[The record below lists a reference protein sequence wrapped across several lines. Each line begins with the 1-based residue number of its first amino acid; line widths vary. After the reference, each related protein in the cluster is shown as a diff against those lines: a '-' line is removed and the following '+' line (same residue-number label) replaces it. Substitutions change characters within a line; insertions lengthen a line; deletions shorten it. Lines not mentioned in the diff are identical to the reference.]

1 MTQLSQIRHCAL
13 AEQARQSPRYI
24 LNCFVILFLAM
35 TIRPS
40 IAYAQETLSQ
50 ETDAIDA
57 VLEEFQEETQ
67 EEEIEDTSVRFA
79 PDFCDFEIT
88 FPEAPYAS
96 RRCPEN
102 AKGKCYQLTSYTMV
116 YDLRTSVEISVT
128 CVPSDER
135 KFERYSERVMRA
147 ALQGMQKRAGI
158 ETYDIGYIEEETHK
172 HASLNGTGGSGRQ
185 SKIYSA
191 QLWSGPNSVFTLEAK
206 LNGPSHPE
214 ADAAYADILK
224 TVHLKVDKE
233 AEENSAE
240 QSEKD

>member
-1 MTQLSQIRHCAL
+1 MRLLLLTLLMLLPVH
-13 AEQARQSPRYI
+13 
-24 LNCFVILFLAM
+24 
-35 TIRPS
+35 
-40 IAYAQETLSQ
+40 AYAQEASSSV
-50 ETDAIDA
+50 DAIDA
-57 VLEEFQEETQ
+57 VLKEFQEETP
-67 EEEIEDTSVRFA
+67 EEEVEDTSVRFA

-88 FPEAPYAS
+88 FPEAPYTS

-128 CVPSDER
+128 CVPSDQR

-158 ETYDIGYIEEETHK
+158 EQYDISYIEQKTHK

-185 SKIYSA
+185 AKIYSA

-206 LNGPSHPE
+206 LNGPSHHE

-224 TVHLKVDKE
+224 TVHLKVDEEPEEGHKKTEKE
-233 AEENSAE
+233 
-240 QSEKD
+240 

>member
-1 MTQLSQIRHCAL
+1 MTSPSFRHCEL
-13 AEQARQSPRYI
+13 VKQARQSSKA
-24 LNCFVILFLAM
+24 LLDCFVIAFLAM
-35 TIRPS
+35 TLLTAT
-40 IAYAQETLSQ
+40 AYAIEDTSSV
-50 ETDAIDA
+50 DAIDA
-57 VLEEFQEETQ
+57 VLEEFQEET
-67 EEEIEDTSVRFA
+67 EEEEVEDTSVRYS

-116 YDLRTSVEISVT
+116 YDLRTSVEVSVT

-147 ALQGMQKRAGI
+147 ALQGMQKRAEI
-158 ETYDIGYIEEETHK
+158 DTYDIGYTEQETHK

-185 SKIYSA
+185 AKIYSA
-191 QLWSGPNSVFTLEAK
+191 QLWSGPNSVFTVEAK
-206 LNGPSHPE
+206 LNGPSHHE

-224 TVHLKVDKE
+224 TVHLKVDEKPEEAAKKE
-233 AEENSAE
+233 
-240 QSEKD
+240 

>member
-1 MTQLSQIRHCAL
+1 MKPSLQSRHCEL
-13 AEQARQSPRYI
+13 VKQARQSSSYI
-24 LNCFVILFLAM
+24 LNYFVILFLAM
-35 TIRPS
+35 TMLS
-40 IAYAQETLSQ
+40 CVSYAQ

-57 VLEEFQEETQ
+57 VLEEFQEET
-67 EEEIEDTSVRFA
+67 EEEVEDTSVRYA

-128 CVPSDER
+128 CVPSDAR
-135 KFERYSERVMRA
+135 KFERYSEKVMRA
-147 ALQGMQKRAGI
+147 ALKGMQKRAGI
-158 ETYDIGYIEEETHK
+158 EEFDISYNEEENHK
-172 HASLNGTGGSGRQ
+172 HASLNGTGGTGRQ

-191 QLWSGPNSVFTLEAK
+191 QLWSGPNSVFTVEAK
-206 LNGPSHPE
+206 LNGPSHTQ

-224 TVHLKVDKE
+224 TVHLKVDEKE
-233 AEENSAE
+233 EPEESAKE
-240 QSEKD
+240 E